1 MYRKSFVATLAL
13 LAAAALSGPAFAK
26 PFTKVV
32 SLSLPTVI
40 GGAHLDAGDYWITV
54 DGNKVTIV
62 QDHKVVAQA
71 EGRLQ
76 QGIRDNGVTII
87 VSEADGQLKEIHFDG
102 GNQVLV
108 MKSES

>member
-13 LAAAALSGPAFAK
+13 LAAAVLSGPAFAK

-32 SLSLPTVI
+32 NLSLPTVI
-40 GGAHLDAGDYWITV
+40 GGAHLDAGDYWVTV
-54 DGNKVTIV
+54 DRNKVTIV

-87 VSEADGQLKEIHFDG
+87 VPEADGQLKEIHFDEG
-102 GNQVLV
+102 TR
-108 MKSES
+108 SSS